1 MEPTLDELSAQ
12 ILETQSLEN
21 LSYGEDNQ
29 YTSMLLLDANA
40 SSLEQ
45 AQNPEAENLEQ

>member
-1 MEPTLDELSAQ
+1 MDSVYHELSAQ
-12 ILETQSLEN
+12 ILESQSLEN

-29 YTSMLLLDANA
+29 YTSMLLLDAIA

-45 AQNPEAENLEQ
+45 AKNPESESLE